1 MLYVFH
7 RMWVYFFFLN
17 ILGYVQI
24 SQPIIVY
31 LKNRDNKFLASSKK
45 RGKKEKEKK
54 ITWSAMHVGRMW
66 CHCRMVYLPMS
77 YLYGRRY
84 VGPINGIILSL
95 RRELYTQPYHQI
107 NWDQARNLCAKV
119 WFFLRKKI
127 YGKYGICQNFKSSW
141 NYSITFLLQL

>member
-1 MLYVFH
+1 
-7 RMWVYFFFLN
+7 
-17 ILGYVQI
+17 
-24 SQPIIVY
+24 
-31 LKNRDNKFLASSKK
+31 
-45 RGKKEKEKK
+45 
-54 ITWSAMHVGRMW
+54 MHVGRMW

-141 NYSITFLLQL
+141 NYSITFLLQLWCNRLWIVVYHLPMNLLFFLTTHTLSHHRRGKKVI